1 MVDVPYFLKILRFYK
16 PIKYQL
22 MADCQRVR
30 SCMSLVY
37 LLSLDDLA
45 TCSRTFSWPQTEDST
60 VFIFQMWSALFS
72 PLQCLEELECSHFY
86 FKLKPFKDWGKQENT
101 HTCSHL
107 FSIALNYYQ
116 PMFAQTHWQ
125 WTRDKRS
132 TIVNSPRLERQGSH
146 TPLRS
151 HSIWQ
156 KVRRKCLEETIKG
169 LETKIFSVDQAFWIW
184 WTSKLSS
191 ENRSHLH
198 K

>member
-22 MADCQRVR
+22 MADYQRVR

-60 VFIFQMWSALFS
+60 VSIFQMWSAFFS

-86 FKLKPFKDWGKQENT
+86 FKLKPFKDWGKQE
-101 HTCSHL
+101 
-107 FSIALNYYQ
+107 IALNYYQ
-116 PMFAQTHWQ
+116 PMFEQTHWQ

-151 HSIWQ
+151 HSRWQ